1 MLKTLCGCCREE
13 SFVEGNEG
21 DEDDKDEN
29 EGSKHQGVTAFSL
42 GAALEAN
49 LKGPGG
55 RMTIEGVSGA
65 ENLMLLT
72 MSLRLRRCAAGTAE
86 TAMKKKTMTT
96 MREKQRM
103 VLRRRMRDTRR
114 IAE

>member
-1 MLKTLCGCCREE
+1 MLKTLCGCCREG
-13 SFVEGNEG
+13 SFVEGNED

-65 ENLMLLT
+65 EILMLP
-72 MSLRLRRCAAGTAE
+72 
-86 TAMKKKTMTT
+86 TMTLMLRKHAT
-96 MREKQRM
+96 VVEK
-103 VLRRRMRDTRR
+103 TS
-114 IAE
+114 